1 MRHWSMLSVLP
12 SPPSPKTYHCNFPSS
27 AEMRPQKWALFSGV
41 LEWVK
46 QEGSALI
53 SVVAGVI
60 FFLHTKNDQ
69 ACKVINKL
77 VPAPSLLGVNGLPGR
92 TPQCLSL
99 ARHLS
104 ALLGHL
110 EWSHS
115 RSLSALMP
123 QSLTLRGVQF
133 CLYFCSLLF
142 SQVTKEVRVFCISRF
157 CMCFSGS

>member
-1 MRHWSMLSVLP
+1 M
-12 SPPSPKTYHCNFPSS
+12 
-27 AEMRPQKWALFSGV
+27 FSGV

-77 VPAPSLLGVNGLPGR
+77 VPAPSLLGVNGLPG
-92 TPQCLSL
+92 TPPQCLSL

-110 EWSHS
+110 E
-115 RSLSALMP
+115 
-123 QSLTLRGVQF
+123 
-133 CLYFCSLLF
+133 
-142 SQVTKEVRVFCISRF
+142 
-157 CMCFSGS
+157 